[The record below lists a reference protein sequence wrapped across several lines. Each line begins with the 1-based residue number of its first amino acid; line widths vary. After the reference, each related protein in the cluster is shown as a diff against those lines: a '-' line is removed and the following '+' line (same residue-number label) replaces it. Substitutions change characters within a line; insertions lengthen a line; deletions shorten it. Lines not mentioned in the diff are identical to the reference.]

1 MHLIFSSWNDELCMN
16 EVTWFYLAIFKLI
29 HILLNSPLFPRSKWT
44 ILISQVGTPS
54 TEKLTTH
61 LSDGARACAFNLPL
75 MLSVTMALQQVISIP
90 DSCLFGEGRV
100 STRTTWDLVG
110 TGCLVAEEAYSFVG
124 DKVSLGSA
132 GTLDPSSGVLVYWPF
147 F

>member
-1 MHLIFSSWNDELCMN
+1 
-16 EVTWFYLAIFKLI
+16 
-29 HILLNSPLFPRSKWT
+29 
-44 ILISQVGTPS
+44 
-54 TEKLTTH
+54 
-61 LSDGARACAFNLPL
+61 

-110 TGCLVAEEAYSFVG
+110 TGCLVAEEEAYSFVG

-132 GTLDPSSGVLVYWPF
+132 GTLDPT
-147 F
+147 